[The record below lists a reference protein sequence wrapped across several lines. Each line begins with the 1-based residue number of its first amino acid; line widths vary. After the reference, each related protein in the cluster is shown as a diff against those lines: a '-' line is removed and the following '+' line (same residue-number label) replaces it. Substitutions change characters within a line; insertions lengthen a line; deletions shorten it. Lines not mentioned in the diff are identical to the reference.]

1 MNVQLKLMTYHF
13 DCYAFKIYLTYAIGD
28 QMVKITFLLLGCE
41 MAILPLNEVNV
52 SCKMGCLNFSF
63 FFFDKNTL
71 KLLL

>member
-1 MNVQLKLMTYHF
+1 MKVRVRLMTYCF

-41 MAILPLNEVNV
+41 MTILPLNEVKCELQNGV
-52 SCKMGCLNFSF
+52 FNLFIY
-63 FFFDKNTL
+63 FDKNTL